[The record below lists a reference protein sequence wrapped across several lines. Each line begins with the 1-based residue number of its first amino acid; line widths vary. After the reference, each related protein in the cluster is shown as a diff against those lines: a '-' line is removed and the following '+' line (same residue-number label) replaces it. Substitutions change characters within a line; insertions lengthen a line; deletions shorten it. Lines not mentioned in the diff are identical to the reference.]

1 MSSEASSVDG
11 KQEMPLPTA
20 ICGGSTLA
28 PHQQRQRYGLCAA
41 LSCAVLLCA
50 WLTGLHDPV
59 LELAYAARGGAADH
73 HASGGGGGGMATGWR
88 VVKGEEAPVPSAIA
102 RALTPPPPPPP
113 PPPTANTTAMPAGKR
128 VIPAAGGPKDDDT
141 VCKHELLVG
150 VDFFGHDVGSA
161 TASSAAECCVL
172 CQNFPRCGAFSHI
185 QETCWFKSSTA
196 AETKL
201 DNPKCTSGWVRETA
215 GGGGTRRRRSSRSRR
230 PVDEALPAVL
240 SEPEPE
246 TEGDSDGAPTMPPPP
261 PPPPCN
267 DSAGSPPTA
276 ATLGLPV
283 APELQPPGFFDGIGR
298 WVWHDAAQIP
308 RRCPPAQNGECGWT
322 WEDAS
327 TGEVWEE
334 DAQHRFGQWEAF
346 NQVGSAVA
354 DPSHCP

>member
-59 LELAYAARGGAADH
+59 LELAYAAQGGAADH

-113 PPPTANTTAMPAGKR
+113 PTPTANTTAMPA
-128 VIPAAGGPKDDDT
+128 A
-141 VCKHELLVG
+141 
-150 VDFFGHDVGSA
+150 
-161 TASSAAECCVL
+161 
-172 CQNFPRCGAFSHI
+172 
-185 QETCWFKSSTA
+185 
-196 AETKL
+196 
-201 DNPKCTSGWVRETA
+201 
-215 GGGGTRRRRSSRSRR
+215 
-230 PVDEALPAVL
+230 
-240 SEPEPE
+240 
-246 TEGDSDGAPTMPPPP
+246 
-261 PPPPCN
+261 PPCN

-276 ATLGLPV
+276 AALGLPV
-283 APELQPPGFFDGIGR
+283 APELQPPGFFEGIGR

-327 TGEVWEE
+327 TGEVLEE

>member
-1 MSSEASSVDG
+1 MTVQTGCSLQRYQRAPEMSSDGEADG

-20 ICGGSTLA
+20 ICGGATLA
-28 PHQQRQRYGLCAA
+28 PHQQKQRYGLCAA

-59 LELAYAARGGAADH
+59 LELAYAARGAAADH

-88 VVKGEEAPVPSAIA
+88 VVRGEAPVPSAIA
-102 RALTPPPPPPP
+102 RA
-113 PPPTANTTAMPAGKR
+113 
-128 VIPAAGGPKDDDT
+128 
-141 VCKHELLVG
+141 
-150 VDFFGHDVGSA
+150 
-161 TASSAAECCVL
+161 
-172 CQNFPRCGAFSHI
+172 Q
-185 QETCWFKSSTA
+185 
-196 AETKL
+196 
-201 DNPKCTSGWVRETA
+201 
-215 GGGGTRRRRSSRSRR
+215 SRR
-230 PVDEALPAVL
+230 PVDEALLAVL
-240 SEPEPE
+240 SEPEPD
-246 TEGDSDGAPTMPPPP
+246 TGGDSDGAPTMPPPPPTATPPPPPAMP

-276 ATLGLPV
+276 AALALPV

-334 DAQHRFGQWEAF
+334 DAQHRLGRWEAF